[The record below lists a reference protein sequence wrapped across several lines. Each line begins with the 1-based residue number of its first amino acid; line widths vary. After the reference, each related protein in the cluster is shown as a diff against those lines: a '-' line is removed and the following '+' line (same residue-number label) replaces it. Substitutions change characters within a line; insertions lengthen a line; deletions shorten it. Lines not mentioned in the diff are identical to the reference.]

1 MFFIL
6 FQHIDSLDCD
16 DDNVHDN
23 NDTSHLHCIFQ
34 STVRY
39 IILFDSKN
47 APEMIMTALY
57 TAEPPTAHNSSSAA
71 YRLCHRHSM
80 ESYCPKFWCSGK
92 SPSSKPSCLCF
103 SAPNCKAAD
112 LILILTLDLFFQTR
126 PGRLLLG
133 PALLQNSNF
142 GSTLLCALKP
152 GVITT
157 HSQL

>member
-80 ESYCPKFWCSGK
+80 ESYCPKFWCSDPTR
-92 SPSSKPSCLCF
+92 SLASRACLTPEFELWFHFALCPKARCHHHPL
-103 SAPNCKAAD
+103 SALELEFAV
-112 LILILTLDLFFQTR
+112 LTLLT
-126 PGRLLLG
+126 
-133 PALLQNSNF
+133 
-142 GSTLLCALKP
+142 
-152 GVITT
+152 
-157 HSQL
+157 